1 MDIVYRV
8 GADGSVS
15 TRGGMQI
22 TGDTGLSVSGPSSL
36 QGGLSLAQMK
46 IKAGAKIAIPV
57 NTGAAAASAFVTI
70 VDDGV
75 EAKNELIVGG
85 SVGQG
90 LGGGGGGGGG
100 EGGLVREGQVLII
113 ANKDAQ
119 PTSGIVRIPSGRCI
133 ILKQT

>member
-8 GADGSVS
+8 GADGSVF
-15 TRGGMQI
+15 TRGGVQI
-22 TGDTGLSVSGPSSL
+22 TGDTGLSITGPSSL

-46 IKAGAKIAIPV
+46 IKAGATIAIPV
-57 NTGAAAASAFVTI
+57 NTGAAASSAFVMI

-75 EAKNELIVGG
+75 EAKNELVVGG

-90 LGGGGGGGGG
+90 QGLGGG

-119 PTSGIVRIPSGRCI
+119 PTSGIVRIPSGR
-133 ILKQT
+133 